1 MRRQPIAL
9 CLPAALRYARP
20 QMVSLSKSSG
30 PNSSGPNSS
39 GLKPPDP
46 DRSVVRRLYGLLTPY
61 RRTVALGMLCLI
73 GSVAAELYPPLV
85 WGRVVD
91 RGLVERDWNYIG
103 GQLALL
109 VAVFA
114 VQQVLAAW
122 RGLLLERAGQQLTLD
137 LRMRLY
143 TELAGQSAAYFE
155 SQRTGDLLS
164 RVTADVDGIQDV
176 LLRGTDAVLGNALR
190 LIGVIG
196 IFIALQ
202 PLLGVMVTLPMLA
215 VALMLTRY
223 NASVRPAY
231 RAARTRLGDLSAL
244 VADRLAGIRVV
255 QGFAR
260 EDAEA
265 QKVASIG
272 QALYDEGVKAIKIR
286 NRTFPVVRFVSN
298 FGNVIML
305 GGGVWLI
312 MAGQFTLGGL
322 LAYRGY
328 GRYFYGPI
336 DDLVNINDLLQRAE
350 ASGRRIFEVLDAPA
364 SVSERPGAQPLPL
377 PARGEVVFENV
388 TFGYDPLK
396 PVLRGLNLHIGAGER
411 VALLGTSGAGKSTLL
426 GLLTRTYDPNAGR
439 VTLDGHD
446 VKGLTL
452 PSLRRAASTMQQ
464 DTFLF
469 HDSVLENVRYARPDA
484 TPQEVQDALAVAGA
498 AEFVAALPQ
507 GLDTVVGERGVKLSG
522 GQRQRLAI
530 ARVLLAQ
537 PAVLLL
543 DEPTSAVDT
552 ASEAVIVE
560 ALERLMRGR
569 TALIVTHRLSLAR
582 SVDRVIVLEGGQIVE
597 EGAPDVL
604 RRQEGRYAELERA
617 ALVGAD

>member
-1 MRRQPIAL
+1 M
-9 CLPAALRYARP
+9 
-20 QMVSLSKSSG
+20 
-30 PNSSGPNSS
+30 
-39 GLKPPDP
+39 
-46 DRSVVRRLYGLLTPY
+46 VRRLYGLLTPY
-61 RRTVALGMLCLI
+61 RRTVLLGMICLTA
-73 GSVAAELYPPLV
+73 SVAAELYPPLV

-91 RGLVERDWNYIG
+91 RGLMERDWTYIG
-103 GQLALL
+103 WQLALL

-114 VQQVLAAW
+114 VQQVLSAW

-143 TELAGQSAAYFE
+143 SKLAGQSAAYFE

-202 PLLGVMVTLPMLA
+202 PLLGIMVTLPMLA

-260 EDAEA
+260 EEAEA
-265 QKVASIG
+265 RKVASIG

-396 PVLRGLNLHIGAGER
+396 PVLRGLNLHIRAGER

-446 VKGLTL
+446 VRELTL

-484 TPQEVQDALAVAGA
+484 TLQEVQDALAVAGA
-498 AEFVAALPQ
+498 GEFVAALPQ
-507 GLDTVVGERGVKLSG
+507 GLNTVVGERGVKLSG

-552 ASEAVIVE
+552 ASEAVIVD

-582 SVDRVIVLEGGQIVE
+582 SVDRVIVLESGQIVE

-604 RRQEGRYAELERA
+604 RRQQGRYAELERA
-617 ALVGAD
+617 ALVTAG

>member
-1 MRRQPIAL
+1 MSSRPSS
-9 CLPAALRYARP
+9 PA
-20 QMVSLSKSSG
+20 
-30 PNSSGPNSS
+30 
-39 GLKPPDP
+39 P

-61 RRTVALGMLCLI
+61 RRTVLLGMLCLI

-91 RGLVERDWNYIG
+91 VGLMKRDWNYIG
-103 GQLALL
+103 WQLALL
-109 VAVFA
+109 VAIFA
-114 VQQVLAAW
+114 VQQVLSAW

-143 TELAGQSAAYFE
+143 NKLAGQSAAYFE

-202 PLLGVMVTLPMLA
+202 SLLGLMVTLPMVL

-244 VADRLAGIRVV
+244 VADRLSGIRVV

-260 EDAEA
+260 EEAEA

-272 QALYDEGVKAIKIR
+272 QALYAEGLKAVKIR
-286 NRTFPVVRFVSN
+286 NRTFPLVRFVSN
-298 FGNVIML
+298 FGNIIML

-388 TFGYDPLK
+388 TFGYDPAQ
-396 PVLRGLNLHIGAGER
+396 PVLRSLNLRIRAGER
-411 VALLGTSGAGKSTLL
+411 VALLGTSGAGKSTLM
-426 GLLTRTYDPNAGR
+426 GLLTRTYDPDQGR

-446 VKGLTL
+446 VRDLTL

-484 TPQEVQDALAVAGA
+484 APQEVQDALEVAGA

-552 ASEAVIVE
+552 TSEAVIVE

-582 SVDRVIVLEGGQIVE
+582 SVDRVIVLEGGRIVE
-597 EGAPDVL
+597 EGAPEVL
-604 RRQEGRYAELERA
+604 RRQQGRYAELERA
-617 ALVGAD
+617 AQLVAG

>member
-1 MRRQPIAL
+1 MSSRPSS
-9 CLPAALRYARP
+9 PA
-20 QMVSLSKSSG
+20 
-30 PNSSGPNSS
+30 
-39 GLKPPDP
+39 P

-61 RRTVALGMLCLI
+61 RRTVFLGMLCLI

-91 RGLVERDWNYIG
+91 VGLMKRDWNYIG
-103 GQLALL
+103 WQLALL
-109 VAVFA
+109 VAIFA
-114 VQQVLAAW
+114 VQQVLSAW

-143 TELAGQSAAYFE
+143 NKLAGQSAAYFE

-202 PLLGVMVTLPMLA
+202 PVLGLMVTLPMVL

-244 VADRLAGIRVV
+244 VADRLSGIRVV

-260 EDAEA
+260 EEAEA
-265 QKVASIG
+265 QKVAFIG
-272 QALYDEGVKAIKIR
+272 QALYAEGLKAVKIR
-286 NRTFPVVRFVSN
+286 NRTFPLVRFVSN
-298 FGNVIML
+298 FGNIIML

-388 TFGYDPLK
+388 TFGYDPAQ
-396 PVLRGLNLHIGAGER
+396 PVLRGLNLRIRAGER
-411 VALLGTSGAGKSTLL
+411 VALLGTSGAGKSTLM
-426 GLLTRTYDPNAGR
+426 GLLTRTYDPDQGR

-446 VKGLTL
+446 VRDLTL

-484 TPQEVQDALAVAGA
+484 APQEVQDALEVAGA
-498 AEFVAALPQ
+498 SEFVAALPQ

-552 ASEAVIVE
+552 TSEAVIVE

-597 EGAPDVL
+597 EGAPEVL
-604 RRQEGRYAELERA
+604 RRQQGRYAELERA
-617 ALVGAD
+617 AQLVAG

>member
-1 MRRQPIAL
+1 MPD
-9 CLPAALRYARP
+9 AAHAP
-20 QMVSLSKSSG
+20 
-30 PNSSGPNSS
+30 
-39 GLKPPDP
+39 
-46 DRSVVRRLYGLLTPY
+46 SVVRRLYGLLTPY
-61 RRTVALGMLCLI
+61 RRTVLIGMGCLV

-91 RGLVERDWNYIG
+91 LGLAQRDWTYIG
-103 GQLALL
+103 WQLALL

-114 VQQVLAAW
+114 VQQVLSAW
-122 RGLLLERAGQQLTLD
+122 RGLLLERAGQQLTFD

-143 TELAGQSAAYFE
+143 NKLAGQSAAYFE
-155 SQRTGDLLS
+155 SQRSGDLLS

-190 LIGVIG
+190 LIGVIA

-202 PLLGVMVTLPMLA
+202 PLLGGIVTLPMLA
-215 VALMLTRY
+215 VAVLLRRY
-223 NASVRPAY
+223 NVRVRPAY
-231 RAARTRLGDLSAL
+231 RAARNRLGDLSAL
-244 VADRLAGIRVV
+244 IADRLAGIRVV

-265 QKVASIG
+265 RKVQAIG
-272 QALYDEGVKAIKIR
+272 EALYQEGVRAVQIR
-286 NRTFPVVRFVSN
+286 NRTFPVVRFVAN
-298 FGNVIML
+298 FGNILML

-312 MAGQFTLGGL
+312 ALGQFTLGGL

-350 ASGRRIFEVLDAPA
+350 ASGRRIFQVLDAPEA
-364 SVSERPGAQPLPL
+364 VTQRPGAQPLAR
-377 PARGEVVFENV
+377 PARGEVAFEDV
-388 TFGYDPLK
+388 TFGYAPGQ
-396 PVLRGLNLHIGAGER
+396 PVLEHLNLRVAAGQR
-411 VALLGTSGAGKSTLL
+411 VALLGTSGAGKSTLI
-426 GLLTRTYDPNAGR
+426 GLLARTYDPQAGR

-446 VKGLTL
+446 VRDLTL
-452 PSLRRAASTMQQ
+452 PSLRRAAAVMQQ

-469 HDSVLENVRYARPDA
+469 HDSVLDNVRYARPEA
-484 TPQEVQDALAVAGA
+484 TPEEVQAALEVAGA

-507 GLDTVVGERGVKLSG
+507 GLATLVGERGVKLSG

-530 ARVLLAQ
+530 ARVLLAD

-543 DEPTSAVDT
+543 DEPTSALDT
-552 ASEAVIVE
+552 ESEAQIVD

-582 SVDRVIVLEGGQIVE
+582 SADRIVVLEGGRVVE
-597 EGAPDVL
+597 EGTPEAL
-604 RRQEGRYAELERA
+604 RRQMGRYAALEDA
-617 ALVGAD
+617 AMLASD

>member
-1 MRRQPIAL
+1 
-9 CLPAALRYARP
+9 
-20 QMVSLSKSSG
+20 MVSLSKSSAHAA
-30 PNSSGPNSS
+30 
-39 GLKPPDP
+39 P

-61 RRTVALGMLCLI
+61 RRTVLLGMFCLI

-91 RGLVERDWNYIG
+91 LGLMRRDWNYIG
-103 GQLALL
+103 WQLALL

-114 VQQVLAAW
+114 VQQVLSAW

-143 TELAGQSAAYFE
+143 NKLAGQSAAYFE

-190 LIGVIG
+190 LIGVVG

-202 PLLGVMVTLPMLA
+202 PLLGIMVTLPMVL

-244 VADRLAGIRVV
+244 VTDRLSGIRVV

-260 EDAEA
+260 EEAEA

-272 QALYDEGVKAIKIR
+272 QALYDEGLKAVKIR
-286 NRTFPVVRFVSN
+286 NRTFPLVRFVSN
-298 FGNVIML
+298 FGNIIML

-364 SVSERPGAQPLPL
+364 SISERPGAQPLPL
-377 PARGEVVFENV
+377 PARGEVVFEDV
-388 TFGYDPLK
+388 TFGYDPAQ
-396 PVLRGLNLHIGAGER
+396 PVLRGLNLHIRAGER
-411 VALLGTSGAGKSTLL
+411 VAILGTSGAGKSTLM
-426 GLLTRTYDPNAGR
+426 GLLTRTYDPDQGR

-446 VKGLTL
+446 VRDLTL

-469 HDSVLENVRYARPDA
+469 HDSVLENVRYARPEA
-484 TPQEVQDALAVAGA
+484 TPQEVQDALDVAGA

-530 ARVLLAQ
+530 ARVVLAQ
-537 PAVLLL
+537 PAILLL

-552 ASEAVIVE
+552 TSEAVIVE
-560 ALERLMRGR
+560 ALERLMRRR
-569 TALIVTHRLSLAR
+569 TAMIVTHRLSLAR

-604 RRQEGRYAELERA
+604 RRQKGRYAELEQA
-617 ALVGAD
+617 AQLVAG